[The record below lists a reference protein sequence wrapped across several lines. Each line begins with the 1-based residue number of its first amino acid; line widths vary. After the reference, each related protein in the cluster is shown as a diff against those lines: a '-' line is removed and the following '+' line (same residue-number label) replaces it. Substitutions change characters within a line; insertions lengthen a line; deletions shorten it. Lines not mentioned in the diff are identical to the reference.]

1 MRYLI
6 TLFAL
11 FCACFLS
18 AQCEI
23 ADNCGNIIGRSW
35 LDENSNGL
43 QDAEEVTP
51 VAAFIEL
58 LSPDFMV
65 LESVGTDENGIFRFI
80 ELPPN
85 VTFRLRAYIAN
96 TDTDLV
102 PTLENQGG
110 DDTVDS
116 DFITTLSET
125 EPFQLFNGEVV
136 ETIDVGWASNLCG
149 NGNPLEDIAD
159 IVLPCGETTID
170 VNTIPL
176 DGFMFYWL
184 QDGVVISEAA
194 TLENIGPGT
203 YDVIAEHE
211 AEGCGWNRTFT
222 VFSQD
227 IPEVNLVLDDF
238 DFPFC
243 PGTYCLRLDGLANRA
258 GEVMDISW
266 DGPPEFDATNPNED
280 EPTGICTDFP
290 GLYTVT
296 ITSPCDSVA
305 AYTFDVPAHECN
317 TISGTAYLDYDED
330 CVYQTGDL
338 GAANYL
344 VTLTNEA
351 DGNSYT
357 AYADADG
364 IWSVSVPLGTY
375 SITAVIPDGL
385 PLLSCDPTTVT
396 LGTDL
401 VDEVYLGVRVI
412 KDCAALRTEVTIPFL
427 RRCFASS
434 AFVAYHNA
442 GTTLAPDATVTVDI
456 DPFWIDVTTSVTPTS
471 VDGTT
476 YTFAVGD
483 LPPFA
488 SGSIRFD
495 FTVSC
500 EAELGQAHCLE
511 ANISPQDFCNA
522 DDAWAG
528 ALVEIVDVV
537 CDGDSIRFQIVN
549 TGDNIMS
556 VPLNYVVVEDG
567 IMLSANPFVNGLLE
581 ADEAYEVSVAA
592 DGRTVSLSTNQEPFA
607 PGAASPTVVLEGCNG
622 APNFSI
628 GFTNLLP
635 LNSGS
640 PGSSLVCRENVGAYD
655 PNDKRGYPLGWDGG
669 NIQPGTRLDYEIRF
683 QNTGTDTAF
692 TVVIRDTL
700 SAALDLSTFRME
712 AATHD
717 YTVTIDTHRVITWT
731 FNNIMLLDSFTSV
744 PLSQGSVVFSIDH
757 AAALQPGDEILN
769 EAAIYF
775 DFNEP
780 VITNVS
786 RHVIAA
792 EGLPTSVRRVL
803 ARSVPLRVF
812 PNPADDRIRLLVEET
827 DLDNTDLVTVTD
839 FLGRPLITL
848 PATQAGGGVDV
859 RTLPPGYYVLVLT
872 DASGRAK
879 GRAAFLVASR

>member
-1 MRYLI
+1 M
-6 TLFAL
+6 
-11 FCACFLS
+11 
-18 AQCEI
+18 
-23 ADNCGNIIGRSW
+23 
-35 LDENSNGL
+35 
-43 QDAEEVTP
+43 
-51 VAAFIEL
+51 
-58 LSPDFMV
+58 
-65 LESVGTDENGIFRFI
+65 
-80 ELPPN
+80 
-85 VTFRLRAYIAN
+85 
-96 TDTDLV
+96 
-102 PTLENQGG
+102 
-110 DDTVDS
+110 
-116 DFITTLSET
+116 
-125 EPFQLFNGEVV
+125 
-136 ETIDVGWASNLCG
+136 
-149 NGNPLEDIAD
+149 
-159 IVLPCGETTID
+159 
-170 VNTIPL
+170 
-176 DGFMFYWL
+176 
-184 QDGVVISEAA
+184 VISEAA

-227 IPEVNLVLDDF
+227 IPEVNLILDDF

-266 DGPPEFDATNPNED
+266 DGAPEFDATNPNED
-280 EPTGICTDFP
+280 EPTGICTPYP

-296 ITSPCDSVA
+296 ITSECDSVA
-305 AYTFDVPAHECN
+305 TYTYEVTGEECN

-364 IWSVSVPLGTY
+364 IWSISIPLGTY
-375 SITAVIPDGL
+375 SITTIVPDGL
-385 PLLSCDPTTVT
+385 PLLSCDPTTV
-396 LGTDL
+396 
-401 VDEVYLGVRVI
+401 I
-412 KDCAALRTEVTIPFL
+412 
-427 RRCFASS
+427 
-434 AFVAYHNA
+434 
-442 GTTLAPDATVTVDI
+442 
-456 DPFWIDVTTSVTPTS
+456 
-471 VDGTT
+471 
-476 YTFAVGD
+476 
-483 LPPFA
+483 
-488 SGSIRFD
+488 
-495 FTVSC
+495 
-500 EAELGQAHCLE
+500 
-511 ANISPQDFCNA
+511 
-522 DDAWAG
+522 
-528 ALVEIVDVV
+528 
-537 CDGDSIRFQIVN
+537 
-549 TGDNIMS
+549 
-556 VPLNYVVVEDG
+556 
-567 IMLSANPFVNGLLE
+567 
-581 ADEAYEVSVAA
+581 
-592 DGRTVSLSTNQEPFA
+592 LSTNQEPFA

-655 PNDKRGYPLGWDGG
+655 PNDKMGYPLGWDGG
-669 NIQPGTRLDYEIRF
+669 NIEPGTKLDYEIRF